1 MSTKALE
8 ICLEVHKQN
17 GTAYITGGAVRDM
30 LLGWPCNDVDLEVF
44 GISQETLETILNTV
58 CSKVDLVGKS
68 YGIYKAD
75 GIDVG
80 FPRRDRTHGK
90 GADVEIDPYMSV
102 EEAALRRD
110 LTVNSMYFNPITM
123 DIIDPF
129 GGRVDLQ
136 RQLVGMVSYDTF
148 NEDPLRPIRAA
159 RFCATLGLF
168 LHGDTLTACQTADRN
183 KIHNLPKER
192 IFGELEKVLMEA
204 EYPSVF
210 FEELDDMDL
219 TKILFPELQLT
230 KQIEQGKCYHPEGS
244 VYAHSLLALDVLPI
258 KERSLDVL
266 LAILFHD
273 LGKASVETEVSGDKI
288 SFKGHAEDLTLATAA
303 MARLTDDK
311 ELTESVLNLI
321 KYHMHPYQ
329 FKNGVTKKRIR
340 RLASKVDVRKL
351 MKVHKAD
358 QKGREYSE
366 ENNKYVKRNNEVAAE
381 IMAVFEEIEGEIV
394 PIMQGRH
401 LIEAGWVPGKHFG
414 YILAQ
419 LYEYQL
425 DGELVDVASGMELA
439 HTLFGGVK
447 KSTVVKGA

>member
-1 MSTKALE
+1 MSAKALE

-17 GTAYITGGAVRDM
+17 GTAYITGGAVRDL
-30 LLGWPCNDVDLEVF
+30 LLGRPCKDVDIEVF

-58 CSKVDLVGKS
+58 CEKVDLVGKC

-110 LTVNSMYFNPITM
+110 LTINSMYFNPITM
-123 DIIDPF
+123 EIIDHF
-129 GGRVDLQ
+129 GGRYCLRSCEVE
-136 RQLVGMVSYDTF
+136 MVSIDTF
-148 NEDPLRPIRAA
+148 NEDPLRPVRAA
-159 RFCATLGLF
+159 RFCATLGF
-168 LHGDTLTACQTADRN
+168 DMMYKTLSACRAISIN
-183 KIHNLPKER
+183 KIQSLPKER
-192 IFGELEKVLMEA
+192 ILGELEKVLMEA
-204 EYPSVF
+204 ECPSTF
-210 FEELDDMDL
+210 FEKLGDMDL
-219 TKILFPELQLT
+219 TKTLFPELHIT

-258 KERSLDVL
+258 KERSLEIM

-273 LGKASVETEVSGDKI
+273 LGKASVEQEVKGDKI
-288 SFKGHAEDLTLATAA
+288 SFKGHAEDLTLATSA
-303 MARLTDDK
+303 MARLTDEK
-311 ELTESVLNLI
+311 ELTEKVLNLI

-329 FKNGVTKKRIR
+329 YKNGITKKQMR
-340 RLASKVDVRKL
+340 RLASKVDVRDL
-351 MKVHKAD
+351 MKLHKAD
-358 QKGREYSE
+358 REGRGYSE
-366 ENNKYVKRNNEVAAE
+366 ENQSYVKRNDEVAAK
-381 IMAVFEEIEGEIV
+381 ILAVFEEIEGEIM

-401 LIEAGWVPGKHFG
+401 LIEAGWKPGKHFG

-425 DGELVDVASGMELA
+425 DGELVDVASGLKLA

-447 KSTVVKGA
+447 KSKNVKGA

>member
-44 GISQETLETILNTV
+44 GISQETLETILNSV

-80 FPRRDRTHGK
+80 FPRRDMTHGK

-110 LTVNSMYFNPITM
+110 LTINAMYFNPITM
-123 DIIDPF
+123 EIIDPF
-129 GGRVDLQ
+129 GGQKDL
-136 RQLVGMVSYDTF
+136 RYEIVRMVSPHTF
-148 NEDPLRPIRAA
+148 NEDPLRPVRAA
-159 RFCATLGLF
+159 RFCAVLGYF
-168 LHGDTLTACQTADRN
+168 PESSTVMACRKADRD

-192 IFGELEKVLMEA
+192 IFWELEKVLMEA
-204 EYPSVF
+204 DATSIF
-210 FEELDDMDL
+210 FEELDEMEL
-219 TKILFPELQLT
+219 TEILFPELHLS

-244 VYAHSLLALDVLPI
+244 VYAHSLLALNILPI
-258 KERSLDVL
+258 KERSLEIM
-266 LAILFHD
+266 LATLFHD
-273 LGKASVETEVSGDKI
+273 LGKASVETEVNGDKI
-288 SFKGHAEDLTLATAA
+288 SFKGHAEDLTLATSA
-303 MARLTDDK
+303 MARLTDEK

-321 KYHMHPYQ
+321 KHHMHPYQ
-329 FKNGVTKKRIR
+329 FKNGVTKRQIR

-358 QKGREYSE
+358 REGRGYSE
-366 ENNKYVKRNNEVAAE
+366 ENHSHAQRNAEVADK
-381 IMAVFEEIEGEIV
+381 IMAVFEEIEGEIA

-401 LIEAGWVPGKHFG
+401 LIEAGWIPGKHFG